1 MQEKETNRIVTV
13 KKDVKLPIFA
23 DGMALYVEIS
33 KERTHT
39 KLLTLTESFAKSQ
52 DIRSVFKN
60 ELHL

>member
-1 MQEKETNRIVTV
+1 MTV